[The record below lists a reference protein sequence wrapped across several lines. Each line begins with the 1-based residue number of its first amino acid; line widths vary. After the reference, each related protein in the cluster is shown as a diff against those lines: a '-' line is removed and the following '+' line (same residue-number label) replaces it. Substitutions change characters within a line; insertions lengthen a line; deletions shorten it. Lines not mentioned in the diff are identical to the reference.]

1 MIVLLFRLALAI
13 STNTA
18 CDYGKPADY
27 YQWVAAHP
35 AYHAMDLSSREHGDI
50 WLMSDDGEHY
60 LFKFAEPIA
69 DTIAS
74 GASHGECF
82 NYVGSLPH

>member
-1 MIVLLFRLALAI
+1 MIELLLGLLLAI

-18 CDYGKPADY
+18 CDYGKPADWY
-27 YQWVAAHP
+27 AWVAAHED
-35 AYHAMDLSSREHGDI
+35 YHAMDLSSPEHGDI
-50 WLMSDDGEHY
+50 WLMSDEGEYY

-82 NYVGSLPH
+82 RYVGKVN